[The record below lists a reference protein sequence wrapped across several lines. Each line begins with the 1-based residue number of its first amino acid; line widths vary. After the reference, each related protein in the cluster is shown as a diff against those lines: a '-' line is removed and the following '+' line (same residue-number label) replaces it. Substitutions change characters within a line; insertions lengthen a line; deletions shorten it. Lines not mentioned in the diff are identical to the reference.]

1 MLRHAVKQL
10 ITSCMFSPFAS
21 LRFSSNSTVPKCT
34 KSAFVAVPKKFC
46 SSAKCASNT
55 SALFAIYL
63 DEVRNKIFRFYGEP
77 AANVICSFTV
87 DLFIPTETGR
97 VLEHNLALPSFTKTG
112 PTCRQM
118 NISVMSSKLVLYT

>member
-21 LRFSSNSTVPKCT
+21 LRFSSNPTVPKCT
-34 KSAFVAVPKKFC
+34 KSAFVAVTKKFC

-63 DEVRNKIFRFYGEP
+63 DEVRNKIFRSVYGEP

-97 VLEHNLALPSFTKTG
+97 VLEHNLAL
-112 PTCRQM
+112 Q
-118 NISVMSSKLVLYT
+118 VLLKLALLVGR